1 MLNMLYSMTA
11 SVNPN
16 TGNVSANVYLIA
28 VIIAGVLIVGA
39 VAAGIIS
46 KKKKK

>member
-1 MLNMLYSMTA
+1 MTMLWTYAATVVPA
-11 SVNPN
+11 

-28 VIIAGVLIVGA
+28 VIIAAVLIIGA
-39 VAAGIIS
+39 VIAGIIS

>member
-1 MLNMLYSMTA
+1 MLYSISA
-11 SVNPN
+11 LPSPN

-28 VIIAGVLIVGA
+28 VIIAAGLIVGA

-46 KKKKK
+46 KNNKKKK

>member
-1 MLNMLYSMTA
+1 MTMLWTCA
-11 SVNPN
+11 ATVVPA

-28 VIIAGVLIVGA
+28 VIAAAVLIVGA